1 MDALKEVLRRVGK
14 PANVKRYNPSNPNA
28 CECLDVTMY
37 HFPYLGSKNVIVD
50 VLVCTECGAEV
61 LRQKVYEH
69 CEKCH
74 GGHNCKAIQEFS
86 WVVSYTKK

>member
-14 PANVKRYNPSNPNA
+14 PPNVKRYNPSNPNA
-28 CECLDVTMY
+28 CEWLDVTMY
-37 HFPYLGSKNVIVD
+37 RFPYLGNKNVIVD

-69 CEKCH
+69 CEKRH

-86 WVVSYTKK
+86 WVVSYMKK